1 MIRSVRDWDWSG
13 GGGGGGVEGVLQRDT
28 AVFRTT
34 RLHEKGH
41 VEFAAHINTDVK
53 WVYKNY
59 LLS

>member
-1 MIRSVRDWDWSG
+1 MEWGW
-13 GGGGGGVEGVLQRDT
+13 GGGGVEGVLQRDT

>member
-13 GGGGGGVEGVLQRDT
+13 GGGLRRDT